1 MGLQHSLDAF
11 VLSRWHGCD
20 WQMRGWMCFRHPGT
34 LVGFRFLLGSMLF
47 KERDDVLSL
56 LYLNTFR
63 AIFIVIRLT
72 QTHRRVC
79 NVKIY
84 YCRTIMRLVTYYG
97 WSTNPAKRTPRRN
110 MALLRAYEPLVSLDK
125 ALLNPFFWGWYVGG
139 GDRLTS
145 HEYMC
150 ACVLFQ
156 QEPTKLLSD
165 QNLYKFYNQPTH
177 LSVMFCWR

>member
-1 MGLQHSLDAF
+1 MGWWVCSIPWMRLYSQDDMD
-11 VLSRWHGCD
+11 VIDRWVAGCVFAPWD
-20 WQMRGWMCFRHPGT
+20 T

-79 NVKIY
+79 NMKNY
-84 YCRTIMRLVTYYG
+84 YCRTIMRLAISYG

-125 ALLNPFFWGWYVGG
+125 VLLNPFFWGWYVRGG
-139 GDRLTS
+139 VGWQA
-145 HEYMC
+145 MNI
-150 ACVLFQ
+150 CVPAFFFNKSRQ
-156 QEPTKLLSD
+156 SYYPT
-165 QNLYKFYNQPTH
+165 
-177 LSVMFCWR
+177 RII

>member
-1 MGLQHSLDAF
+1 
-11 VLSRWHGCD
+11 
-20 WQMRGWMCFRHPGT
+20 MCFRHPGT

-97 WSTNPAKRTPRRN
+97 
-110 MALLRAYEPLVSLDK
+110 
-125 ALLNPFFWGWYVGG
+125 
-139 GDRLTS
+139 
-145 HEYMC
+145 
-150 ACVLFQ
+150 
-156 QEPTKLLSD
+156 
-165 QNLYKFYNQPTH
+165 
-177 LSVMFCWR
+177 